1 MKKNTFDSVVPLLKG
16 QGVNASALRLP
27 CLSLSAVTISLHY
40 LPRCLRLTV
49 TCGKMPNKNLTIW
62 GEHYKICYQC
72 YCNTIKTNSKTIRL

>member
-49 TCGKMPNKNLTIW
+49 TCGKMP
-62 GEHYKICYQC
+62 
-72 YCNTIKTNSKTIRL
+72 